1 MMKKAVSKKTFID
14 DCFGVL
20 LTFDYTKCIDNN
32 KNQSI
37 EGNINR

>member
-1 MMKKAVSKKTFID
+1 MEKVVSKETFN

-32 KNQSI
+32 KKKQSI